1 MYAIKFENLSFKN
14 CIFVVHHSLDNE
26 KYKK

>member
-1 MYAIKFENLSFKN
+1 MYANKFKKLSFKN

-26 KYKK
+26 KYQK